1 MCAFLFVLVVITL
14 LQIILFAPKL
24 LLIFTTTCSP
34 PNDFNNDLC
43 DLFLAN
49 EETKTRG
56 FSKDQLNAKD
66 RLGMAFEVAITNFF
80 TEMGTLFASRP
91 VPVIIL
97 SVALAAGLSTGM
109 LWMDVTTDPIE
120 LWAAPT
126 SRSRVEKDFFDE
138 TFKPFYR
145 TEQIIIR
152 AKNLS
157 NVSKKDNSIRMCDFP
172 RKNAKSLQFCRL
184 TTSIMLTRTG
194 PLDPYFIVT
203 NFCSPY
209 WNCNKIL

>member
-1 MCAFLFVLVVITL
+1 
-14 LQIILFAPKL
+14 
-24 LLIFTTTCSP
+24 
-34 PNDFNNDLC
+34 
-43 DLFLAN
+43 
-49 EETKTRG
+49 
-56 FSKDQLNAKD
+56 
-66 RLGMAFEVAITNFF
+66 MAFEVAITNFF

-152 AKNLS
+152 AKNLG
-157 NVSKKDNSIRMCDFP
+157 NVSKIDFYNSIRMCDFSG
-172 RKNAKSLQFCRL
+172 KSAKFLQFCRL
-184 TTSIMLTRTG
+184 TTSIMLM
-194 PLDPYFIVT
+194 
-203 NFCSPY
+203 
-209 WNCNKIL
+209 

>member
-1 MCAFLFVLVVITL
+1 MSSLFLYAFLFVLVVITL

-34 PNDFNNDLC
+34 TNDYNNDLC
-43 DLFLAN
+43 DLFAAN

-152 AKNLS
+152 AKNLG
-157 NVSKKDNSIRMCDFP
+157 NVSKIDFYNSIRMSDFP
-172 RKNAKSLQFCRL
+172 GKSAKFLQFCRL
-184 TTSIMLTRTG
+184 TTSTMLT
-194 PLDPYFIVT
+194 
-203 NFCSPY
+203 
-209 WNCNKIL
+209 

>member
-1 MCAFLFVLVVITL
+1 
-14 LQIILFAPKL
+14 
-24 LLIFTTTCSP
+24 
-34 PNDFNNDLC
+34 
-43 DLFLAN
+43 
-49 EETKTRG
+49 
-56 FSKDQLNAKD
+56 
-66 RLGMAFEVAITNFF
+66 MAFEVAITNFF

-157 NVSKKDNSIRMCDFP
+157 NVSKIDFYNSIRMSDFP
-172 RKNAKSLQFCRL
+172 GKSAKFLQFCRL
-184 TTSIMLTRTG
+184 TTSIMLM
-194 PLDPYFIVT
+194 
-203 NFCSPY
+203 
-209 WNCNKIL
+209 